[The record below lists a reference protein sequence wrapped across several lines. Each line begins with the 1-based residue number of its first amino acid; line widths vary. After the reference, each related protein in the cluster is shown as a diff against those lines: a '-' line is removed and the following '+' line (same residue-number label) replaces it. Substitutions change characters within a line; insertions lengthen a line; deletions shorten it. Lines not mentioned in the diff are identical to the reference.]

1 MLNMCFGNKHFMILH
16 MYVCVCVCVCVCVY
30 GPTVEISGLPVLYL
44 RNPSS

>member
-1 MLNMCFGNKHFMILH
+1 MYAKHVFWKQTFH
-16 MYVCVCVCVCVCVY
+16 DFTYVCVCVCVCVY